1 MRPDKKNFEE
11 RQLPGYNMNIS
22 RAGHN
27 EGIIQVPFK
36 QVEKSLKTG
45 HLVKTQGRP
54 NFGSEANKVVE

>member
-36 QVEKSLKTG
+36 QVEKSLKTAFSKNPRKAK
-45 HLVKTQGRP
+45 LWK
-54 NFGSEANKVVE
+54 